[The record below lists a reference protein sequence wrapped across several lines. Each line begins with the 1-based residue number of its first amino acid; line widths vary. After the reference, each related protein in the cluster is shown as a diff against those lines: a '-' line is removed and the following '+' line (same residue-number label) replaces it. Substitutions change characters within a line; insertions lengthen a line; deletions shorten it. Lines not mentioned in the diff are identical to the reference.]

1 MVVLSA
7 VQIML
12 DHKITAQSALGSDQ
26 HPAATVRSQLSWSRS
41 STLLCLT
48 PPVCAGMTF
57 NTTTVRPDPG
67 PGSRHTDN
75 NTSVRRYSSET
86 YLNVGGRG
94 KGNW

>member
-41 STLLCLT
+41 STLLCL
-48 PPVCAGMTF
+48 ALLLL
-57 NTTTVRPDPG
+57 
-67 PGSRHTDN
+67 
-75 NTSVRRYSSET
+75 SVLR
-86 YLNVGGRG
+86 
-94 KGNW
+94 